1 MDTVCENIINNR
13 QQHNPPSWVQNV
25 KMVGT
30 QPLKNDKMQNIKTEC
45 VKVQN
50 VKIIQT
56 TRCKTAPLFYS
67 TICEKT
73 QQVID
78 STV

>member
-1 MDTVCENIINNR
+1 MLNYPVVLWTLFVKNIINNR

-30 QPLKNDKMQNIKTEC
+30 QPLKNDKMQNIKTER

-50 VKIIQT
+50 VRTTQT
-56 TRCKTAPLFYS
+56 T
-67 TICEKT
+67 KT
-73 QQVID
+73 QDCSIVLQYYL
-78 STV
+78 